1 MKLNIESPKPSAW
14 NDDIWVGDPDGM
26 RKLTSITI
34 LMDPDAI
41 AYERQTYSLLDWLGD
56 IGGLLDAFRLIGAF
70 LVGPVA
76 SYALQAKL
84 ASRIFTKH
92 KHKKKPL
99 KSRQ

>member
-14 NDDIWVGDPDGM
+14 NDDIWYSDPDGM

-34 LMDPDAI
+34 LMDPDAT

-56 IGGLLDAFRLIGAF
+56 IGGLLDAFRVIGTF
-70 LVGPVA
+70 MVGPVA

-84 ASRIFTKH
+84 ASKIFTKY
-92 KHKKKPL
+92 KHNKIPL
-99 KSRQ
+99 ASRQ